1 MLSSTAG
8 PHLMTHEARQ
18 EQIQKPIWKKAEDLS
33 ISIKPCG
40 NHKNKTMAAI
50 VQDKTANDDG
60 V

>member
-1 MLSSTAG
+1 
-8 PHLMTHEARQ
+8 MTHEARQ